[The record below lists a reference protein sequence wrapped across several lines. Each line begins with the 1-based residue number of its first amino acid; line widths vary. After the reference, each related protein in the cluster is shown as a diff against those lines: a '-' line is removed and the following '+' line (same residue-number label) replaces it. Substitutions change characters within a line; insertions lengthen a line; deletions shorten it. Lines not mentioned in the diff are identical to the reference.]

1 MHFEVEH
8 VFDAPVEAVEA
19 AMFNPGYAAFLIERS
34 NLLRSQA
41 IHSFEDDGLHIKRR
55 IQHAANPSFDHIGT
69 KKVPPEWFEF
79 VEEST
84 WDRGTRKLTF
94 ENIPT
99 TDKIASK
106 LINRG
111 EVTLVAVGSGK
122 TKRVARGEIKVH
134 DLPFLAR
141 PFGPL
146 VEQMLAREAKRMF
159 EAEAVIMREWLSSQ
173 GELSPSV
180 HA

>member
-19 AMFNPGYAAFLIERS
+19 AMFNPVYAAFLIERS
-34 NLLRSQA
+34 DVLSGQA
-41 IHSFEDDGLHIKRR
+41 VESIEDDGLHVRR
-55 IQHAANPSFDHIGT
+55 RVQHAAKPSFDRIGT

-84 WDRGTRKLTF
+84 WDRGLRKLTF
-94 ENIPT
+94 NNIPT

-106 LINRG
+106 LTNRG
-111 EVTLVAVGSGK
+111 EVTLIEVSPGK

-134 DLPFLAR
+134 DLPLLAR
-141 PFGPL
+141 PFAPL
-146 VEQMLAREAKRMF
+146 VEQILAREAKRMF
-159 EAEAVIMREWLSSQ
+159 EAEAIVMREWLLTH
-173 GELSPSV
+173 GGLTI